1 MTARK
6 ARELSGK
13 TLVVAKSVEGRGVSP
28 FDDTTRVSETAEL
41 GFFCASMSCLDAI
54 MAVYAEESGLRTA
67 LHRPLPHTEERFRT
81 GE

>member
-41 GFFCASMSCLDAI
+41 GFL
-54 MAVYAEESGLRTA
+54 
-67 LHRPLPHTEERFRT
+67 
-81 GE
+81 